1 MVKYK
6 SSDQNR
12 GKQKQKQSL
21 VNKTQK
27 NFEKNG
33 YVIVPGN
40 KELLNKIRK
49 IIFSNIKNNKK
60 IKNKNDNEE
69 NITKIFNN
77 FHHYVSLKELNSL
90 RFNIYKKINI
100 GSVFSEIYYAIAKE
114 YLDDLVGNELSMQK
128 KINLSIQMP
137 KDKDSLLDLHS
148 DIYAGES
155 PFQVVVWIPLVDAY
169 DTKSMFFTK
178 PKFNKKMN
186 EKLLNTNDF
195 TTKEMYNKNKKN
207 FEFLNIKFGD
217 ILIFSPIILH
227 GNTINKTKES
237 RFSLNCRFKN
247 LLSPYDVTVK
257 SHRNIPNFYRPLNI
271 KPMTKIG
278 FNYLKKYSV

>member
-1 MVKYK
+1 M
-6 SSDQNR
+6 
-12 GKQKQKQSL
+12 
-21 VNKTQK
+21 NKIQEK
-27 NFEKNG
+27 FEKNG

-49 IIFSNIKNNKK
+49 IIFNNIKKNKK
-60 IKNKNDNEE
+60 IKDKSDNEE

-77 FHHYVSLKELNSL
+77 FHHYISLKELNSL
-90 RFNIYKKINI
+90 RFNIYKKINV
-100 GSVFSEIYYAIAKE
+100 GSIFNEIYYKIAKD
-114 YLDDLVGNELSMQK
+114 YLDELVGNELAMQK

-137 KDKDSLLDLHS
+137 NDKDSLLDLHS

-178 PKFNKKMN
+178 PSFNKKMN
-186 EKLLNTNDF
+186 EKLLNTDDF
-195 TTKEMYNKNKKN
+195 TTKKMYNKNKKN
-207 FEFLNIKFGD
+207 FKFLNVKFGD

-227 GNTINKTKES
+227 GNTINKTTET

-278 FNYLKKYSV
+278 FNYLKKYSK

>member
-1 MVKYK
+1 MNDIK
-6 SSDQNR
+6 
-12 GKQKQKQSL
+12 
-21 VNKTQK
+21 K

-33 YVIVPGN
+33 YIIVPGN
-40 KELLNKIRK
+40 KILLDNIRK
-49 IIFSNIKNNKK
+49 IIFSGVKNINK
-60 IKNKNDNEE
+60 IKNKKNSSE
-69 NITKIFNN
+69 NINKIFNN
-77 FHHYVSLKELNSL
+77 FHKYVKQREINNL
-90 RFNIYKKINI
+90 RFSLYKKINTQK
-100 GSVFSEIYYAIAKE
+100 SFSENYYNIAKK
-114 YLDDLVGNELSMQK
+114 YLDELVGNELSMQK

-178 PKFNKKMN
+178 PNFNKKMN
-186 EKLLNTNDF
+186 EKLLNTYNY
-195 TTKEMYNKNKKN
+195 TTKEMYNKNKKK
-207 FEFLNIKFGD
+207 FKFLKVNYGE
-217 ILIFSPIILH
+217 ILIFSPLILH
-227 GNTINKTKES
+227 GNTMNKTKET
-237 RFSLNCRFKN
+237 RFSINCRFKS

>member
-1 MVKYK
+1 M
-6 SSDQNR
+6 
-12 GKQKQKQSL
+12 
-21 VNKTQK
+21 K
-27 NFEKNG
+27 NIQRKFEKNG

-40 KELLNKIRK
+40 KKLLGKIRK
-49 IIFSNIKNNKK
+49 VIFKIIKNNKK
-60 IKNKNDNEE
+60 IKNKSDNEE

-77 FHHYVSLKELNSL
+77 FHNFINLKELNSL

-100 GSVFSEIYYAIAKE
+100 GNSFSEIYYEIAKN
-114 YLDDLVGNELSMQK
+114 YLNELVGNELSMQK

-137 KDKDSLLDLHS
+137 KDKSSLLDLHS

-169 DTKSMFFTK
+169 DTKTMFFTK
-178 PKFNKKMN
+178 PSHNKRMN
-186 EKLLNTNDF
+186 EKLLNTNNF

-207 FEFLNIKFGD
+207 FEFLNVKFGD
-217 ILIFSPIILH
+217 ILIFSPLILH
-227 GNTINKTKES
+227 GNTMNKTKET
-237 RFSLNCRFKN
+237 RFSLNCRFKS
-247 LLSPYDVTVK
+247 LLTPYDVTVK

-278 FNYLKKYSV
+278 FNYLKKYSI

>member
-1 MVKYK
+1 MT
-6 SSDQNR
+6 DIQN
-12 GKQKQKQSL
+12 
-21 VNKTQK
+21 

-40 KELLNKIRK
+40 KVQLNKIRK
-49 IIFSNIKNNKK
+49 IIFQKIKKNKK
-60 IKNKNDNEE
+60 IKNKSDDEY

-77 FHHYVSLKELNSL
+77 FHKLINLKELNSL
-90 RFNIYKKINI
+90 RFNIYKQINI
-100 GSVFSEIYYAIAKE
+100 GDEFSKTYYQIAKD

-169 DTKSMFFTK
+169 DSKSMFFTK
-178 PKFNKKMN
+178 PSHNKKMN
-186 EKLLNTNDF
+186 EKLLNTNNY

-207 FEFLNIKFGD
+207 FKFLNIKYGD
-217 ILIFSPIILH
+217 ILIFSPLILH
-227 GNTINKTKES
+227 GNTINKTKET
-237 RFSLNCRFKN
+237 RFSLNCRFKS
-247 LLSPYDVTVK
+247 LLTPYDVTVK
-257 SHRNIPNFYRPLNI
+257 SHRNIPNFYKPLNI

-278 FNYLKKYSV
+278 FNYLKKYSI

>member
-1 MVKYK
+1 MT
-6 SSDQNR
+6 DIQN
-12 GKQKQKQSL
+12 
-21 VNKTQK
+21 

-40 KELLNKIRK
+40 KVLLNKIRK
-49 IIFSNIKNNKK
+49 IIFQKIKKNKK
-60 IKNKNDNEE
+60 IKNKSDDEY

-77 FHHYVSLKELNSL
+77 FHKLINLKELNSL
-90 RFNIYKKINI
+90 RFNIYKQINI
-100 GSVFSEIYYAIAKE
+100 GDEFSKTYYQIAKD

-169 DTKSMFFTK
+169 DSKSMFFTK
-178 PKFNKKMN
+178 PSHNKKMN
-186 EKLLNTNDF
+186 EKLLNTNNY

-207 FEFLNIKFGD
+207 FRFLNIKYGD
-217 ILIFSPIILH
+217 ILIFSPLILH
-227 GNTINKTKES
+227 GNTINKTRET
-237 RFSLNCRFKN
+237 RFSLNCRFKS
-247 LLSPYDVTVK
+247 LLTPYDVTVK
-257 SHRNIPNFYRPLNI
+257 SHRNIPNFYKPLNI

-278 FNYLKKYSV
+278 FNYLKKYSK

>member
-6 SSDQNR
+6 GIIKNAKRQNYMNDI
-12 GKQKQKQSL
+12 K
-21 VNKTQK
+21 K

-33 YVIVPGN
+33 YIIVPGN
-40 KELLNKIRK
+40 KILLDNIRK
-49 IIFSNIKNNKK
+49 IIFSGIKNINK
-60 IKNKNDNEE
+60 IKNKKNSSE
-69 NITKIFNN
+69 NINQIFNN
-77 FHHYVSLKELNSL
+77 FHDYVKPKEINNL
-90 RFNIYKKINI
+90 RFSLYKKINTQK
-100 GSVFSEIYYAIAKE
+100 SFSENYYNIAKK
-114 YLDDLVGNELSMQK
+114 YLDELVGNELSMQK

-178 PKFNKKMN
+178 PNFNKKMN
-186 EKLLNTNDF
+186 EKLLNTYNY
-195 TTKEMYNKNKKN
+195 TTKEMYNKNKKK
-207 FEFLNIKFGD
+207 FKFLKVNYGE
-217 ILIFSPIILH
+217 ILIFSPLILH
-227 GNTINKTKES
+227 GNTMNKTKET
-237 RFSLNCRFKN
+237 RFSINCRFKS